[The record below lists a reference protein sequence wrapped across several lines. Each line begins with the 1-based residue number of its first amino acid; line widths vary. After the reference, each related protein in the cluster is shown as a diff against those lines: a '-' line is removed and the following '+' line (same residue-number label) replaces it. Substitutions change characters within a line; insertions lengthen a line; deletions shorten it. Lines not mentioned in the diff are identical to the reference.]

1 MGLACRSC
9 RSNSPCGGRRSRK
22 NHISL
27 QAFLTHGSH
36 APSIN
41 WRCVYFMGLL
51 GQNLREPTGLNR
63 CLGSPVNVAQRSHS
77 FSSGL
82 LTAQCDFRQ
91 RNFNALTEPKQ
102 IVWLNMWNRGKHVAC
117 AVSGWLWWRLPCNGC
132 NTKKN
137 KKPHLAYPKSTE
149 ATMSSFKL
157 LVYDFVPQAFLYGV
171 LKYGVP
177 SAGTIQPSIASARL
191 AWIESDKWVTQ
202 IEILPNISLRQ

>member
-9 RSNSPCGGRRSRK
+9 RSNSPCGGGRSRK

-63 CLGSPVNVAQRSHS
+63 CLGNPVNVAQRSLS

-82 LTAQCDFRQ
+82 LTTQSDFRQ

-102 IVWLNMWNRGKHVAC
+102 IVWLNMWNRGEHVAC
-117 AVSGWLWWRLPCNGC
+117 AVSDMHCRWWLRWRLPCNGC
-132 NTKKN
+132 NTKKKN
-137 KKPHLAYPKSTE
+137 PPCISKEHRGNNGFLQTP
-149 ATMSSFKL
+149 SSMTLCHKL
-157 LVYDFVPQAFLYGV
+157 FYMEFWNMEPFNHQ
-171 LKYGVP
+171 
-177 SAGTIQPSIASARL
+177 
-191 AWIESDKWVTQ
+191 
-202 IEILPNISLRQ
+202 